1 MSWILRIIVAV
12 ALAATM
18 VGWAAVVAS
27 SLNHTMH
34 ALNGNGPGKRRPS
47 KIGKAECLVAAQ
59 KYKCE
64 WLGVVSDGDVVNDA
78 DKIRS
83 NGVAMRWQCGGCGH
97 VFDREYHHFCER
109 GPEAHSCGSQNK
121 DFTCSSCGR
130 SYKDERSLA
139 RHQRE
144 SQCGEPV
151 AIDVTVARCT
161 ENKRR
166 AGAAGRKEDKRR
178 AGEIGGKGG
187 SKEDKRRAG
196 ETGSKEDKQRAGHIG
211 GKGGSKEDKRRA
223 GETGGKGGSK
233 EDKRRAGETGGKGGS
248 KEDKR
253 RAGEAGSKEDKQRAG
268 ETGRLSRALNYA
280 RQKIVGTASTAV
292 EYLWMNHKEREGGAY
307 HLDDEEDALL
317 RSKPKPCADEFKG
330 NLVGTSLS
338 STVRSFWEQGGHDR
352 FTPFEEDDLVDAE
365 LVAKV
370 VKEIENEKVSPEEM
384 VSLARE
390 WFAKVGRCED
400 VKSCS
405 CCGIRDFHQV
415 KEVSLEDLKLLE
427 LSAHDA
433 TRYRNTPAQFR
444 KYFCVHEHGGR
455 LFWLIPELVDEEVVP
470 ICVSCHRQLFSKKKR
485 PCMPPH
491 SIAAGKHFGR
501 LGDLPALTDM
511 EERMLARVR
520 TTVNTVKLVST
531 TSGAASQWGIRGHTI
546 SIPHEGPEVL
556 ASQLPDVKALTG
568 TKVIFV
574 GKQTEL
580 DAVRCNPKTRQQV
593 ERVFQPRWDALV
605 QWLRVLKAV
614 NPLYANIV
622 IDEIEPVEVFEYMNN
637 LFDSISVGEHPD
649 VVASER
655 MSGADIANPE
665 RTEEAAVL
673 DAVMLSDGSL
683 VGRDGDDCTQ
693 VL

>member
-1 MSWILRIIVAV
+1 MSWLLLIIVAV

-34 ALNGNGPGKRRPS
+34 ALNGNGPGKGRPS

-78 DKIRS
+78 DKIRAR
-83 NGVAMRWQCGGCGH
+83 GVAMRWQCGGCGH
-97 VFDREYHHFCER
+97 AFDREYHHFCER
-109 GPEAHSCGSQNK
+109 GPEAHSCGSQNDK
-121 DFTCSSCGR
+121 DVTCSSCGR

-144 SQCGEPV
+144 SQCGEP
-151 AIDVTVARCT
+151 ATIDVTVARCT

-166 AGAAGRKEDKRR
+166 AGAAGSKEDKRRAGEIGGRGGSKEDKRR

-196 ETGSKEDKQRAGHIG
+196 ETGSKEDKQRAGEIGGKGGSKEDKLRAGETGSKEDKQRAGEIGGKGGSKEDKRRAGETGSKEDKQRAGEIG

-233 EDKRRAGETGGKGGS
+233 EDKRRAGETGSKEDKQRAGEIGGKGGS

-253 RAGEAGSKEDKQRAG
+253 RAGETGGKGGSKEDKRRAGETGSKEDKQRAGEIGGKGGSKEDKRRAGEIGGKGGSKEDKQRAG

-292 EYLWMNHKEREGGAY
+292 KYLWMNHKEREGGAY
-307 HLDDEEDALL
+307 HFDDEEDALL
-317 RSKPKPCADEFKG
+317 CSKQKPCADEFKG

-352 FTPFEEDDLVDAE
+352 FTPFEEDDLVDAQ
-365 LVAKV
+365 LVAKL

-400 VKSCS
+400 VKSCG

-415 KEVSLEDLKLLE
+415 KEVCLEDLKILE

-433 TRYRNTPAQFR
+433 TRYRNTSAQFR
-444 KYFCVHEHGGR
+444 KYFCVHEHGGQ

-491 SIAAGKHFGR
+491 SIATGKHFGR
-501 LGDLPALTDM
+501 FG
-511 EERMLARVR
+511 
-520 TTVNTVKLVST
+520 
-531 TSGAASQWGIRGHTI
+531 
-546 SIPHEGPEVL
+546 
-556 ASQLPDVKALTG
+556 
-568 TKVIFV
+568 
-574 GKQTEL
+574 
-580 DAVRCNPKTRQQV
+580 
-593 ERVFQPRWDALV
+593 
-605 QWLRVLKAV
+605 
-614 NPLYANIV
+614 
-622 IDEIEPVEVFEYMNN
+622 
-637 LFDSISVGEHPD
+637 
-649 VVASER
+649 
-655 MSGADIANPE
+655 
-665 RTEEAAVL
+665 
-673 DAVMLSDGSL
+673 
-683 VGRDGDDCTQ
+683 
-693 VL
+693 

>member
-1 MSWILRIIVAV
+1 MSWILLIILAV

-18 VGWAAVVAS
+18 VRWAAFVAS

-34 ALNGNGPGKRRPS
+34 ALNGNGPGKGRPS

-59 KYKCE
+59 KCKCDS
-64 WLGVVSDGDVVNDA
+64 LGVVCAWDVVNDA
-78 DKIRS
+78 DEIRS

-97 VFDREYHHFCER
+97 AFDREYRHFCER
-109 GPEAHSCGSQNK
+109 GPEAHSCGSQDK

-130 SYKDERSLA
+130 SYKDERGLA

-144 SQCGEPV
+144 SQCGEPA
-151 AIDVTVARCT
+151 AIDLTVARCT

-196 ETGSKEDKQRAGHIG
+196 ETGGKGGSKEHKRRAGKARSKENKQHAGEIG
-211 GKGGSKEDKRRA
+211 GKGGSNEDKRRA

-253 RAGEAGSKEDKQRAG
+253 RAGETGSKEDKRRAGEAGSKDDKRRAGEAGSKEDKRRAG
-268 ETGRLSRALNYA
+268 EAGRKEDKHRTEETGRLSRALNFA

-292 EYLWMNHKEREGGAY
+292 KYLWMNHKEREGGAFY
-307 HLDDEEDALL
+307 FDDEEDVLL
-317 RSKPKPCADEFKG
+317 CSKQKPCADEFKG

-338 STVRSFWEQGGHDR
+338 STVRSFWEQSGHDR

-370 VKEIENEKVSPEEM
+370 VKEIKNAKVSPEEM

-400 VKSCS
+400 VKSRG

-444 KYFCVHEHGGR
+444 KYFCVHEHGGQ

-470 ICVSCHRQLFSKKKR
+470 ICVSCH
-485 PCMPPH
+485 
-491 SIAAGKHFGR
+491 G
-501 LGDLPALTDM
+501 
-511 EERMLARVR
+511 
-520 TTVNTVKLVST
+520 
-531 TSGAASQWGIRGHTI
+531 
-546 SIPHEGPEVL
+546 
-556 ASQLPDVKALTG
+556 
-568 TKVIFV
+568 
-574 GKQTEL
+574 
-580 DAVRCNPKTRQQV
+580 
-593 ERVFQPRWDALV
+593 
-605 QWLRVLKAV
+605 
-614 NPLYANIV
+614 
-622 IDEIEPVEVFEYMNN
+622 
-637 LFDSISVGEHPD
+637 
-649 VVASER
+649 
-655 MSGADIANPE
+655 
-665 RTEEAAVL
+665 
-673 DAVMLSDGSL
+673 
-683 VGRDGDDCTQ
+683 
-693 VL
+693 

>member
-1 MSWILRIIVAV
+1 MSWSLRIIVAV

-34 ALNGNGPGKRRPS
+34 ALNGNGPGKGRPS

-83 NGVAMRWQCGGCGH
+83 TGVAMRWQCGGCGH
-97 VFDREYHHFCER
+97 AFDREYRHFCER
-109 GPEAHSCGSQNK
+109 GPEAHLCGSQNK

-144 SQCGEPV
+144 SQCGEPA
-151 AIDVTVARCT
+151 AIALTVARCT

-166 AGAAGRKEDKRR
+166 AGPAGRKEDTRRAGEIGGKEGSKEDKRRAGEIGGKGGSKEDKQRAGETGGKGGSKEDKRRAGETGSKEDKQR

-223 GETGGKGGSK
+223 GETGDKGGSK

-248 KEDKR
+248 KEDK
-253 RAGEAGSKEDKQRAG
+253 QRAG

-280 RQKIVGTASTAV
+280 RHKIVGTASTAV
-292 EYLWMNHKEREGGAY
+292 KYLWMNHQEREGGAY

-317 RSKPKPCADEFKG
+317 CSNQKPCADEFKG

-352 FTPFEEDDLVDAE
+352 FTPFQEDNLVDAE

-370 VKEIENEKVSPEEM
+370 VKEIE
-384 VSLARE
+384 
-390 WFAKVGRCED
+390 
-400 VKSCS
+400 
-405 CCGIRDFHQV
+405 
-415 KEVSLEDLKLLE
+415 
-427 LSAHDA
+427 
-433 TRYRNTPAQFR
+433 
-444 KYFCVHEHGGR
+444 
-455 LFWLIPELVDEEVVP
+455 
-470 ICVSCHRQLFSKKKR
+470 KKR
-485 PCMPPH
+485 CH
-491 SIAAGKHFGR
+491 LRNWYRWHANGLQR
-501 LGDLPALTDM
+501 LG
-511 EERMLARVR
+511 V
-520 TTVNTVKLVST
+520 VK
-531 TSGAASQWGIRGHTI
+531 
-546 SIPHEGPEVL
+546 
-556 ASQLPDVKALTG
+556 
-568 TKVIFV
+568 
-574 GKQTEL
+574 
-580 DAVRCNPKTRQQV
+580 
-593 ERVFQPRWDALV
+593 
-605 QWLRVLKAV
+605 
-614 NPLYANIV
+614 
-622 IDEIEPVEVFEYMNN
+622 M
-637 LFDSISVGEHPD
+637 
-649 VVASER
+649 
-655 MSGADIANPE
+655 
-665 RTEEAAVL
+665 
-673 DAVMLSDGSL
+673 
-683 VGRDGDDCTQ
+683 
-693 VL
+693 

>member
-1 MSWILRIIVAV
+1 MSWLLLIILAV

-18 VGWAAVVAS
+18 VQWAAVVAS

-34 ALNGNGPGKRRPS
+34 ALNGNGPGKGRPS

-78 DKIRS
+78 DKIRYR
-83 NGVAMRWQCGGCGH
+83 GVAMRWQCGGCGH
-97 VFDREYHHFCER
+97 AFDQEYRHFCER

-144 SQCGEPV
+144 SQCSEPA
-151 AIDVTVARCT
+151 AIDIM

-166 AGAAGRKEDKRR
+166 ARAAGRNEDKRR

-187 SKEDKRRAG
+187 SKEDKWRAG
-196 ETGSKEDKQRAGHIG
+196 EAGSKEDKQRAGEI
-211 GKGGSKEDKRRA
+211 
-223 GETGGKGGSK
+223 
-233 EDKRRAGETGGKGGS
+233 GGKGGS

-253 RAGEAGSKEDKQRAG
+253 RAGEAGSKEDKQSAGEAGSKEDKRRAGEIGGKGASKEDKRRAGEAGSKEDKQRAGHIGGKGGSKQDKRRAGETGSKEDKRRAGETGSKEDKRRAGEAGSKEDKRYAGEAGSKEDKRRAG

-292 EYLWMNHKEREGGAY
+292 KYLWMNHREREGGAY
-307 HLDDEEDALL
+307 HLDDEEDAVLC
-317 RSKPKPCADEFKG
+317 SKQKPCADEFKG

-338 STVRSFWEQGGHDR
+338 STVRSFWEQDGHDG
-352 FTPFEEDDLVDAE
+352 FTPFEEEDLVDAE
-365 LVAKV
+365 LVAKL

-384 VSLARE
+384 MSLARE
-390 WFAKVGRCED
+390 WFAKVGHCED
-400 VKSCS
+400 VKSCG

-444 KYFCVHEHGGR
+444 KYFCVHEHGGQ

-556 ASQLPDVKALTG
+556 ASRFT
-568 TKVIFV
+568 
-574 GKQTEL
+574 
-580 DAVRCNPKTRQQV
+580 
-593 ERVFQPRWDALV
+593 
-605 QWLRVLKAV
+605 
-614 NPLYANIV
+614 
-622 IDEIEPVEVFEYMNN
+622 
-637 LFDSISVGEHPD
+637 
-649 VVASER
+649 
-655 MSGADIANPE
+655 
-665 RTEEAAVL
+665 
-673 DAVMLSDGSL
+673 
-683 VGRDGDDCTQ
+683 
-693 VL
+693 